1 MPAGWGVAFTAGLLA
16 PLGAVCV
23 LPLYPGYLS
32 FLSGQAGA
40 ARGLS
45 ARISLGLIAGGG
57 ILVSMLAFGLIVVCL
72 LALPISDALSVI
84 SPVAYTILLVIGL
97 ILISGRNPDIPLPSL
112 HVPRENNP
120 FLSAFLFGLFFGML
134 ILPCNAAPVA
144 ILLVL
149 STSTPGFLSGLVS
162 FMLFGAGMAVPLVA
176 ISALSAGQGNQA
188 AAFLVNHRRTIN
200 LLTGALMVGVSL
212 YYLFVV
218 FRVQDLV

>member
-16 PLGAVCV
+16 PLGAACV

-32 FLSGQAGA
+32 FLSGQAGNA
-40 ARGLS
+40 GGFS
-45 ARISLGLIAGGG
+45 ARIGLGLIAGGG
-57 ILVSMLAFGLIVVCL
+57 ILVSMLAFGLIVVGL
-72 LALPISDALSVI
+72 LALPISGALSVI

-97 ILISGRNPDIPLPSL
+97 ILISGRSPDIPLPSL
-112 HVPRENNP
+112 KIPREKNP
-120 FLSAFLFGLFFGML
+120 FLAAFLFGLFFGIL

-149 STSTPGFLSGLVS
+149 STSALGFLSGLVS
-162 FMLFGAGMAVPLVA
+162 FILFGAGMAVPLVL
-176 ISALSAGQGNQA
+176 ISALLPGQGNQA

-200 LLTGALMVGVSL
+200 FLTGVLMVGVSL

>member
-1 MPAGWGVAFTAGLLA
+1 MPAGWSVAFTAGLLA

-40 ARGLS
+40 AGGLYS
-45 ARISLGLIAGGG
+45 RISLGLIAGGG
-57 ILVSMLAFGLIVVCL
+57 ILVSMLAFGLIVVSL
-72 LALPISDALSVI
+72 LALPISGALSVI
-84 SPVAYTILLVIGL
+84 SPVAYTVLLVIGL
-97 ILISGRNPDIPLPSL
+97 ILISGRSPHIPLPSL
-112 HVPRENNP
+112 QAPTGRNP
-120 FLSAFLFGLFFGML
+120 FFSAFLFGLFFGIL

-149 STSTPGFLSGLVS
+149 STSALGFLSGLVS
-162 FMLFGAGMAVPLVA
+162 FILFGAGMAVPLVA

-188 AAFLVNHRRTIN
+188 AAFLVNHRRAIN
-200 LLTGALMVGVSL
+200 LLTGALMVGVAL

-218 FRVQDLV
+218 FRVQDLI